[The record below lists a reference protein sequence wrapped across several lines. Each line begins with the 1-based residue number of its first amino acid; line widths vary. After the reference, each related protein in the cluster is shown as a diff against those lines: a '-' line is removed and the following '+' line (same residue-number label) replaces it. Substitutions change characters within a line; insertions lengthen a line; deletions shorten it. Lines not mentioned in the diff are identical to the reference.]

1 MITLDQTNLDPD
13 TFEKGVEFDIP
24 QDDKWVTVTQFHNT
38 RESKADKFF
47 LHDHDADE
55 VSEIEYRTFKRTL
68 GEYIGSTV
76 FEALLYTAEE
86 EQEELK
92 SELGGV
98 KLSNITLLEQH

>member
-1 MITLDQTNLDPD
+1 MITLEQTNLDTD

-38 RESKADKFF
+38 KEAKADKFF
-47 LHDHDADE
+47 THTHDTDD
-55 VSEIEYRTFKRTL
+55 VSEIAYSTFKRTL

-76 FEALLYTAEE
+76 FEALLHSAEE

-98 KLSNITLLEQH
+98 KISNITLLEQH